1 MSMSRRALVLASP
14 LVLAS
19 ALALALA
26 SAPGCGGGAD
36 GGSDSGLDS
45 AAADVVGD
53 GADAGPDAGPDA
65 APDIGDAAADTSPDI
80 PADTAPDDVAP
91 PAPRQP
97 GERAPRTGACDPA
110 DPSLCLLPWPSNVFA
125 AADGGTET
133 GLRLAVDG
141 ASLPAEDPPGLLAR
155 ADGFSRISPIIT
167 AFPTSL
173 DAATV
178 ADDVVDQSFALL
190 VAEGPRAGAREPVR
204 CYAKN
209 PDAAGVIAGEAGTLA
224 CYPRHP
230 LAPNTEHLA
239 VVLDGLR
246 TQDQAALTPD
256 RLTQVSAGV
265 EAPADADEA
274 ALAAYHAPGRAALAA
289 AGIDPSRVVRMWDFT
304 TRSEGD
310 ARADLLR
317 LRELALAAVAAGDVG
332 VAVDDVEV
340 APKEGVAVVVTGR
353 LTGLPSA
360 LEPEPSLEASALR
373 RGADGLP
380 EAVGTHDAPFRA
392 VVPVGEGDYRV
403 VMYCHGTGGSVHDGS
418 FDSLMASHG
427 ALKLGIE
434 IDGWTEATLPDT
446 LAGLLHPY
454 GGVDRITARVLE
466 SLAGAEAVFAALDG
480 VLGDTL
486 AAAQVG
492 GVDNPAVGRRPSL
505 DTPVWAGGSLGGTMG
520 LVFGYLEPAIAGGV
534 LNVPGAGF
542 SHWLPTSSYYGLVE
556 LGLEGRFDGPAA
568 LNLAIAM
575 AQTLFDPMD
584 GAIWADPA
592 ASKVFLVQIS
602 QGDPILPNVGGELV
616 ATSVDA
622 VEVGAELWPI
632 VGLEHADEAVG
643 RSAVTQFHVPGEG
656 LHVHGFAAE
665 DTPGGQAARQQ
676 FIDFVETLWAGAPRI
691 EVPTLCQE
699 NTPAGSCDFT
709 APATQ

>member
-1 MSMSRRALVLASP
+1 MHRPRLAPVPVHPRALAPSLA
-14 LVLAS
+14 A

-26 SAPGCGGGAD
+26 AAPACG
-36 GGSDSGLDS
+36 
-45 AAADVVGD
+45 GD
-53 GADAGPDAGPDA
+53 GAGPDTGDVRTDATGDGAGLDVAGDGGAPDVGVDAGPDA
-65 APDIGDAAADTSPDI
+65 APDI
-80 PADTAPDDVAP
+80 AP
-91 PAPRQP
+91 PPPRQP
-97 GERAPRTGACDPA
+97 GERAPRTAPCDPA

-125 AADGGTET
+125 AVDADSAT

-141 ASLPAEDPPGLLAR
+141 ASLPAEDPPDALNR
-155 ADGFSRISPIIT
+155 ANGFSRISPLVT
-167 AFPTSL
+167 AFS
-173 DAATV
+173 ATLREADV
-178 ADDVVDQSFALL
+178 ADAVVDDAFALL
-190 VAEGPRAGAREPVR
+190 VAEGPRLGAREPVR
-204 CYAKN
+204 CFVHN
-209 PDAAGVIAGEAGTLA
+209 PDAAGVIAGQPGTLA
-224 CYPRHP
+224 CYPRRP

-246 TQDQAALTPD
+246 AEDGGALTAD
-256 RLTQVSAGV
+256 RRARVSLGL
-265 EAPADADEA
+265 EAPADAEEA
-274 ALAAYHAPGRAALAA
+274 ALAAYHAPGRAALEA
-289 AGIDPSRVVRMWDFT
+289 AGVDPARVVRLWDFT

-317 LRELALAAVAAGDVG
+317 LRELALEAVSAGEVG
-332 VAVDDVEV
+332 VVVDEVAV
-340 APKEGVAVVVTGR
+340 APKDGVAVVVTGR

-360 LEPEPSLEASALR
+360 LEEAPGALH

-380 EAVGTHDAPFRA
+380 EAVGTREAPFRA

-446 LAGLLHPY
+446 LEGLLHPY

-466 SLAGAEAVFAALDG
+466 SLAGAEALFAALDG
-480 VLGDTL
+480 VLGDAL
-486 AAAQVG
+486 AAEQVG
-492 GVDNPAVGRRPSL
+492 GVDNPAAGRRPSL

-542 SHWLPTSSYYGLVE
+542 SHWLPPSSYYGLVE
-556 LGLEGRFDGPAA
+556 LGLAGRFDGPAA
-568 LNLAIAM
+568 LNLGIAM
-575 AQTLFDPMD
+575 AQTVFDPMD
-584 GAIWADPA
+584 GAIWADPQ

-602 QGDPILPNVGGELV
+602 EGDPILPNMGSELV

-622 VEVGAELWPI
+622 LHVGEVLWPI
-632 VGLEHADEAVG
+632 VGLEHAEEAVG

-656 LHVHGFAAE
+656 LDVHGFAAG
-665 DTPGGQAARQQ
+665 DSLGGQAARQQ

-699 NTPAGSCDFT
+699 NTPPGSCDFT
-709 APATQ
+709 GADATAAP